1 MTIEYDDKG
10 KYFTN
15 IITKQAIPTKIQT
28 RTNLIEGEIHIKP
41 DERLKDE
48 LDLPEPFLAV
58 TNATVYTEAGGVAF
72 QTGFLAIRREQIV
85 WVTAM
90 SDVSKEATS

>member
-1 MTIEYDDKG
+1 MTIEYDEKG

-15 IITKQAIPTKIQT
+15 IVTKAAIPAKIKTQ
-28 RTNLIEGEIHIKP
+28 TNLVEGDIHIKP

-58 TNATVYTEAGGVAF
+58 TNATVYTEAGQIAF
-72 QTGFLAIRREQIV
+72 QTSFLAIRREQIV
-85 WVTAM
+85 WVTAL
-90 SDVSKEATS
+90 SDVSKEETP